1 MDDYENR
8 RHMDNKL
15 EVNLPD
21 PIKIEVKF
29 GLKGDK
35 GDAFIYENFTE
46 EQLEK
51 LKGPKGDTGEQ
62 GPRGEAGPQGEQ
74 GIQGIEGPKGERG
87 ETGLQGEKG
96 DTGEQGPVGPM
107 GPQGEMGPQGA
118 QGIQGVAGPIGPT
131 GPQGPMGPEGPA
143 GPKGEQGAPFR
154 IAKIYNSVSAMQTDS
169 NSLNMGDIVLVNTD
183 NVEDEDN
190 AKLYIKNESG
200 YSLLTDLSGA
210 RGVQGPEG
218 PQGVK
223 GEQGIP
229 GERGPQGEKGEP
241 GLSAYELYKKYYN
254 LPDEFEL
261 KNFVID
267 LKGDPGRKGE
277 PGWSSYDIWRSEGN
291 IGSVPDFLNSL
302 KGPKGDK
309 GENGKSAYEIWLED
323 GHEGTKKQFLESL
336 KEQDV
341 NISTEPQI
349 NEKPYKIHVEYSW
362 ENLQGEKIVHTSLKN
377 KKNVTVSKY
386 DDSVAIYYKDD
397 MDIYGLEEMSG
408 DNANSCLSYFLEKNK
423 KNMSVY
429 WTDDDMSLVGIFF
442 KNLTKRSDLIGKVIK
457 FYWDYSSVTSSF
469 SVYNVENKLELIII
483 NGTKNT
489 PVRLENGK
497 SYIFNV
503 DNGEM
508 VYKEKE

>member
-1 MDDYENR
+1 
-8 RHMDNKL
+8 MDNKL

-35 GDAFIYENFTE
+35 GDAFTYENFTE

-51 LKGPKGDTGEQ
+51 LKGPKGDTGEKGDVGLT
-62 GPRGEAGPQGEQ
+62 GPVGPQGER
-74 GIQGIEGPKGERG
+74 GIQGPKGEIG
-87 ETGLQGEKG
+87 PQGQKG
-96 DTGEQGPVGPM
+96 DTGE
-107 GPQGEMGPQGA
+107 
-118 QGIQGVAGPIGPT
+118 AGPIGPMGPT

-169 NSLNMGDIVLVNTD
+169 NSLNMGDIVLISTD

-190 AKLYIKNESG
+190 AKLYIRNESG

-218 PQGVK
+218 PQGLK
-223 GEQGIP
+223 GEQGIQ
-229 GERGPQGEKGEP
+229 GLQGPQGPVGPKGDKGEP
-241 GLSAYELYKKYYN
+241 GLSAIDLWKKEPGN
-254 LPDEFEL
+254 GKVPDEFAYREFKSSL
-261 KNFVID
+261 
-267 LKGDPGRKGE
+267 RGE
-277 PGWSSYDIWRSEGN
+277 PGRDGNPGLSAYDLWLKWGN
-291 IGSVPDFLNSL
+291 TGSMDDFLNSL
-302 KGPKGDK
+302 KGQKGDK

-362 ENLQGEKIVHTSLKN
+362 DNLQGEKIVHTSLKN